1 MDFSLTQEQTDVAAL
16 ARQILTDGATPERLK
31 ALEAGDGPRFD
42 PALWGHLAEA
52 GLLGVAV
59 PEAYGGTGLGF
70 LELALLVQEIGR
82 RTAPVPL
89 FESAVLAALPISAF
103 ASEELRRATLP
114 ALVTGEL
121 IGTAALTEEEAD
133 PLAPTTRAR
142 RRGEGWV
149 LQGRKACVPA
159 GQIAHCM
166 LTPATTDDGSVGV
179 FLVDLDE
186 AGVRRTALLSTS
198 GEPDASIELQ
208 AVAVPDGARL
218 APEKDG
224 RALVTWMLEHGNAA
238 LAMLSL
244 GVCEEALRLTAE
256 YTKERKQFEQPIAM
270 FQAVVHREADAYID
284 TEAIRLT
291 AWQAASRLAAGL
303 PASAEVAL
311 AKFWAAEGGSRVVHA
326 AQHLHG
332 GVGVDRDYPL
342 HRYFLYAR
350 HLELTLGGPT
360 RQLLT
365 IGKILADEPA

>member
-16 ARQILTDGATPERLK
+16 ARQILTDGATPERMK
-31 ALEAGDGPRFD
+31 ALEGGDGPRFD
-42 PALWGHLAEA
+42 RSLWADLAEA

-70 LELALLVQEIGR
+70 LEVSLVVQEVGR
-82 RTAPVPL
+82 RTAPVPFL
-89 FESAVLAALPISAF
+89 ESAVLAALPIAVF
-103 ASEELRRATLP
+103 ATEDLKQATLP
-114 ALVTGEL
+114 ALLSGEL
-121 IGTAALTEEEAD
+121 IGTAALTEDEAD
-133 PLAPTTRAR
+133 PLAPTTRAH
-142 RRGEGWV
+142 RRGDGWV
-149 LQGRKACVPA
+149 LRGRKPCVPA
-159 GQIAHCM
+159 GQVAHCM
-166 LTPATTDDGSVGV
+166 LTPATTDDGGVGV
-179 FLVDLDE
+179 FLVDLGE
-186 AGVRRTALLSTS
+186 AGVRRTALLATS
-198 GEPDASIELQ
+198 GEPDASIELHD
-208 AVAVPDGARL
+208 VAVPAAARL
-218 APEKDG
+218 APDHDG
-224 RALVTWMLEHGNAA
+224 RTLVTWMLEHGNAA
-238 LAMLSL
+238 LAMLAL
-244 GVCEEALRLTAE
+244 GACEEALRLTAD
-256 YTKERKQFEQPIAM
+256 YTKERKQFDQPIAM

-291 AWQAASRLAAGL
+291 AWQAVSRLAAGL
-303 PASAEVAL
+303 PAAAEVAL

>member
-1 MDFSLTQEQTDVAAL
+1 MDFSLTQEQTDVVTL
-16 ARQILTDGATPERLK
+16 ARQILVDGATPERLK

-42 PALWGHLAEA
+42 RALWGNLAEA
-52 GLLGVAV
+52 GMLGVAV

-70 LELALLVQEIGR
+70 MELALLVQEIGR
-82 RTAPVPL
+82 RTAPIPFL
-89 FESAVLAALPISAF
+89 ESAVLAALPISAF
-103 ASEELRRATLP
+103 ASEELSRATLP

-121 IGTAALTEEEAD
+121 IGTAALTEDEAD

-159 GQIAHCM
+159 GQIAQCM

-218 APEKDG
+218 APEEDG

>member
-1 MDFSLTQEQTDVAAL
+1 MDFSLTQEQMDVAAL
-16 ARQILTDGATPERLK
+16 ARQILADGAPPERLK
-31 ALEAGDGPRFD
+31 ALETGDGPRFD
-42 PALWGHLAEA
+42 EGLWASLAEA

-59 PEAYGGTGLGF
+59 PEAYGGTGLGV
-70 LELALLVQEIGR
+70 LEAALIVQEVGR
-82 RTAPVPL
+82 RTAPVPF
-89 FESAVLAALPISAF
+89 FESAVLAALPLAAF
-103 ASEELRRATLP
+103 ASDELKQATLP
-114 ALVTGEL
+114 ALVSGEL
-121 IGTAALTEEEAD
+121 IGTAALTEDEAD

-142 RRGEGWV
+142 RRGAGWV
-149 LQGRKACVPA
+149 LRGRKPCVPA
-159 GQIAHCM
+159 GQVAHCM
-166 LTPATTDDGSVGV
+166 LTSATTDDGRVAI

-186 AGVRRTALLSTS
+186 TGVRRTPLLSTS
-198 GEPDASIELQ
+198 GEPDATIELDE
-208 AVAVPDGARL
+208 VAVPDGARL
-218 APEKDG
+218 APHEDG
-224 RALVTWMLEHGNAA
+224 RRLVTWMLEHGNAA
-238 LAMLSL
+238 LAMLAL

-291 AWQAASRLAAGL
+291 AWQAVSRLAAGL
-303 PASAEVAL
+303 PAAAEVAL